1 MSGRVAELRG
11 GPNIAQVDAA
21 PALDIEFLLREY
33 LLVVLNF
40 DKDFRVEFSTALL
53 AGDEPPIAPYPP
65 GSAFETIFGAD
76 ASRAAE
82 LGRAALAGGGGRMEL
97 TFAAPDGP
105 MVLRLSF
112 MPRAVAGR
120 PRGFVVTAEN
130 VGVRRAELARLAALE
145 DRLTAILDNIAD
157 GILVID
163 AAGRIEGLNQ
173 AAAHIVGRSIED
185 LKGQRLSELMS
196 EPYRSAHQTHIQRYL
211 ETGVSGIL
219 NVGPRRLPLLHS
231 DGATVPIELS
241 VGEAWIG
248 GQRKFIGLFRD
259 LTHSLRQ
266 EESLIGANAELKTRV
281 AELEAASVDL
291 EAQKLGLERLAS
303 ATQKAR
309 EAAEEANSAK
319 SRFVATV
326 SHELRTPLNGILAV
340 SDLLGRRN
348 LDGESREMVEI
359 VQRSGRSLLSLLND
373 ILDMAKVEA
382 GLLQVHERPFRLA
395 EVLDQV
401 VEVWRMAAEA
411 RSVRLITTSQGLP
424 EVVSGDPERL
434 RQILSNL
441 INNALKFTDGQEV
454 ALRVEG
460 RRAEAGVWRVR
471 FTVADHGPGIP
482 PTLRERIFEP
492 FVQAESGD
500 ARRHPGTGL
509 GLAICRELATLMGG
523 HVWAEAHGRRGTAMI
538 LELDLPLAELA
549 RPSEEAPTP
558 DLAAAASADLHLLV
572 AEDHPANRQVMSLIL
587 EEAGWRC
594 AFAHDGREALDKAVG
609 GGFDAILMDLQMPNM
624 DGLTAAR
631 AIRAL
636 DGEAGAVPIIGVT
649 ASAAAEDVARSLEAG
664 MNAVVTKPIDPARL
678 FEVVARC
685 VGPAAGRRRKTT
697 NRQKLGKGNA
707 R

>member
-1 MSGRVAELRG
+1 MSGGAAGMRER
-11 GPNIAQVDAA
+11 PNIAQIDAT
-21 PALDIEFLLREY
+21 PSIDIEFLLKDY
-33 LLVVLNF
+33 LLIVLNF

-53 AGDEPPIAPYPP
+53 SDDEPSSAPYAA
-65 GSAFETIFGAD
+65 GAAFESIFGAD
-76 ASRAAE
+76 SPQALD
-82 LGRAALAGGGGRMEL
+82 LGRAALAGGSGRLEL
-97 TFAAPDGP
+97 SFAAPDGP
-105 MVLRLSF
+105 MELRLSF
-112 MPRAVAGR
+112 MPRAAAGR

-130 VGVRRAELARLAALE
+130 IGPRRAELARLAALE
-145 DRLTAILDNIAD
+145 DRLRAILDNIAE
-157 GILVID
+157 GIMVID
-163 AAGRIEGLNQ
+163 AGGRIEGVNH
-173 AAAHIVGRSIED
+173 AAASIVGRTIDE
-185 LKGQRLSELMS
+185 LKGLRLADLMS
-196 EPYRSAHQTHIQRYL
+196 EPYRSAHQSHIQRYL

-219 NVGPRRLPLLHS
+219 NVGPRRLPMLRS

-241 VGEAWIG
+241 VGEAWVG

-259 LTHSLRQ
+259 LTCSLRQ
-266 EESLIGANAELKTRV
+266 EEALIGANAELKARI
-281 AELEAASVDL
+281 ADLEAASIDL
-291 EAQKLGLERLAS
+291 EAQKLALERLAA

-309 EAAEEANSAK
+309 EAAEQANSAK

-348 LDGESREMVEI
+348 LDGGSREMVEI

-382 GLLQVHERPFRLA
+382 GLLQVHDRPFRLA
-395 EVLDQV
+395 EALEDVAGMWL
-401 VEVWRMAAEA
+401 MAAEA
-411 RSVRLITTSQGLP
+411 RGMRLITTTSGLP
-424 EVVSGDPERL
+424 DVVSGDPDRL

-460 RRAEAGVWRVR
+460 KRAAKNTWRVR

-482 PTLRERIFEP
+482 PALRERIFEP

-500 ARRHPGTGL
+500 ARRHTGTGL

-538 LELDLPLAELA
+538 LELDLPLGELV
-549 RPSEEAPTP
+549 PSSDQSPAA
-558 DLAAAASADLHLLV
+558 DLAEASLADLRLLV
-572 AEDHPANRQVMSLIL
+572 AEDHPANRQVMGMIL

-594 AFAHDGREALDKAVG
+594 AFAHDGREALDKAAG
-609 GGFDAILMDLQMPNM
+609 GGFDAILMDLQMPRM

-636 DGEAGAVPIIGVT
+636 AGEPGAVPIIGVT

-664 MNAVVTKPIDPARL
+664 MDAVVSKPIDPARL
-678 FEVVARC
+678 MEVVARC
-685 VGPAAGRRRKTT
+685 AGPAAGRRRKTVK
-697 NRQKLGKGNA
+697 KLGQG
-707 R
+707 RG

>member
-1 MSGRVAELRG
+1 MSGGVAELRG
-11 GPNIAQVDAA
+11 RPNIAQVDAA

-33 LLVVLNF
+33 LLVILNF

-53 AGDEPPIAPYPP
+53 ADDEQPIAPYPP

-76 ASRAAE
+76 ASKAAE

-97 TFAAPDGP
+97 TFTAPDGP

-112 MPRAVAGR
+112 MPRAAAGR

-130 VGVRRAELARLAALE
+130 IGPRRAELGRLAALE
-145 DRLTAILDNIAD
+145 DRLSAILDNIAD

-173 AAAHIVGRSIED
+173 AAAQIVGRSIED
-185 LKGQRLSELMS
+185 LKGQRLAELMT
-196 EPYRSAHQTHIQRYL
+196 EPYRSAHQSHIQRYL

-219 NVGPRRLPLLHS
+219 NVGPRRLPLLNS

-266 EESLIGANAELKTRV
+266 EESLTGANAELKARV

-348 LDGESREMVEI
+348 LDVESREMVGI

-441 INNALKFTDGQEV
+441 INNALKFTDGEEV

-460 RRAEAGVWRVR
+460 KRVGTGVWRVR

-482 PTLRERIFEP
+482 PGLRERIFEP

-538 LELDLPLAELA
+538 LEVDLPLAELA
-549 RPSEEAPTP
+549 RPPDEAPTA
-558 DLAAAASADLHLLV
+558 DLAAAASADLNLLV
-572 AEDHPANRQVMSLIL
+572 AEDHPANRQVMGLIL

-609 GGFDAILMDLQMPNM
+609 GGFDAILMDLQMPRM

-631 AIRAL
+631 AVRAL
-636 DGEAGAVPIIGVT
+636 AGEAGAVPIIGVT

-664 MNAVVTKPIDPARL
+664 MDAVVTKPIDPARL
-678 FEVVARC
+678 IEVVARC
-685 VGPAAGRRRKTT
+685 VGPAAGRRRRTT
-697 NRQKLGKGNA
+697 KSQRQGKG
-707 R
+707 